1 MATTSDAPAD
11 TSMMRIVHNAL
22 RRDLRRA
29 QSVLA
34 AVPPPGRD
42 QQRAVA
48 AHLTWMMQ
56 FLRAHHRSE
65 DEGLYPLVRARATAA
80 AELLDAMEQQHDAIA
95 ASITLVESS
104 AAALTLDGSSGAN
117 VQMMGALDEL
127 EQLLL
132 PHLQR
137 EEDEVMPVVS
147 AVMTNAEWRAIEQEH
162 NIEPMSLF
170 ELGREGHWLI
180 DDADDEDRAT
190 VLGLVS
196 AIPRFVLLHGLAR
209 RYRLQKEA
217 CWGKQ
222 PRPSRRVQKRACV
235 AIDVPADIEAVWDV
249 VRDVTRVG
257 EWSHECVSVS
267 WVGDATSSAPGARF
281 RGRNRAGIF
290 RWGRMCE
297 IVSAEPYVL
306 VWRTV
311 PTTFYPDSSE
321 WRIVL
326 AEHGGGSTIEQSFEV
341 VRAPKALVLLYGLLI
356 PAHRDR
362 TAALADDLR
371 RLGDVARLA
380 AAERRPHRTS
390 TP

>member
-1 MATTSDAPAD
+1 
-11 TSMMRIVHNAL
+11 
-22 RRDLRRA
+22 
-29 QSVLA
+29 
-34 AVPPPGRD
+34 
-42 QQRAVA
+42 
-48 AHLTWMMQ
+48 
-56 FLRAHHRSE
+56 
-65 DEGLYPLVRARATAA
+65 
-80 AELLDAMEQQHDAIA
+80 
-95 ASITLVESS
+95 
-104 AAALTLDGSSGAN
+104 
-117 VQMMGALDEL
+117 
-127 EQLLL
+127 
-132 PHLQR
+132 
-137 EEDEVMPVVS
+137 MPVVS

-180 DDADDEDRAT
+180 DDADDADRAT

-222 PRPSRRVQKRACV
+222 PRSSRRVQKRACV